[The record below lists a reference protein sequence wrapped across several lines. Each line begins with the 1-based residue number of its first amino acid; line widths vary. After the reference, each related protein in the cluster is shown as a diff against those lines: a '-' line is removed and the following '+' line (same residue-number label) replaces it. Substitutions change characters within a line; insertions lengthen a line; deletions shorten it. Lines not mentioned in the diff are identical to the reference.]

1 MTYTYKVDE
10 RGRQVLLNAVRL
22 VRDAAA
28 EPIVNGD
35 FSDETLSTH
44 EELYQLHRGLLY
56 ARPDAEP
63 EAPLERPLEDDAY
76 DPKKVSGGGLNH
88 PN

>member
-10 RGRQVLLNAVRL
+10 RGRQVLLNAVKL

-35 FSDETLSTH
+35 FSEETLSTH
-44 EELYQLHRGLLY
+44 EELYLLHRGLLY
-56 ARPDAEP
+56 IRPDPEP
-63 EAPLERPLEDDAY
+63 EPPLERPLEDDAY
-76 DPKKVSGGGLNH
+76 DPQKVSNNIVAH
-88 PN
+88 PD